1 MIIGNTFN
9 AKIYSSLFIIEPKR
23 NEVPAVVESIIAIN
37 ISPIFSKN
45 ILTNGTFRIQI
56 PIKSCAVK
64 AVITVLQG
72 IFFLSILIMYDIKIK
87 IKIPGIAL
95 IKENRLNP
103 AWGIISIF

>member
-9 AKIYSSLFIIEPKR
+9 AKIYSSLFMIEPKR

-45 ILTNGTFRIQI
+45 ILTIGTFKIQT
-56 PIKSCAVK
+56 PIKSCTENA
-64 AVITVLQG
+64 IMTVLHG
-72 IFFLSILIMYDIKIK
+72 IFFLSTLIKYDIKTK

-95 IKENRLNP
+95 RKENRLNP
-103 AWGIISIF
+103 A